1 MKEILKLQ
9 YSYLFNKVSAW
20 FLFLMISIATVGIVY
35 ASGFTSLYGE
45 LDIDRSTRLINYQME
60 SYLLVKFI
68 LVVISIFLSIQ
79 GYYSQFTK
87 YHLFFLQKEKGK
99 VFLGIAKQTAI
110 MVVLSMM
117 FIHTV
122 IVIHLA
128 GFYLT
133 PYFQFEIDFFFALI
147 SLFIEAMILGLIGS
161 ISIQII
167 DSIFSG
173 LIPLVLFWVT
183 EANATY
189 EEITQSS
196 WLKTLYAIVS
206 NAIIY
211 QNKFVLLY
219 DMIHYG
225 LVFLF
230 LWFLNLLIF
239 IWKDIK

>member
-1 MKEILKLQ
+1 MKEFLKLQ

-20 FLFLMISIATVGIVY
+20 FLFLMIVIATVGVIY

-45 LDIDRSTRLINYQME
+45 LDLDRANRLINYQME

-87 YHLFFLQKEKGK
+87 YHLFFLQKERGK
-99 VFLGIAKQTAI
+99 VLLGVSKQIAI
-110 MVVLSMM
+110 MVVIGIM
-117 FIHTV
+117 FLHTM
-122 IVIHLA
+122 IVIHLV

-133 PYFQFEIDFFFALI
+133 PYFRFEIHYLMALI

-161 ISIQII
+161 ILIQLI

-189 EEITQSS
+189 EEINQSS
-196 WLKTLYAIVS
+196 WMKSLYAIIP
-206 NAIIY
+206 NAIMVQNEFVIIY
-211 QNKFVLLY
+211 DLL
-219 DMIHYG
+219 HYG

-230 LWFLNLLIF
+230 LWILNLLIF

>member
-1 MKEILKLQ
+1 MKEFLKLQ

-20 FLFLMISIATVGIVY
+20 FLFLMIVIATVGVIY

-45 LDIDRSTRLINYQME
+45 LDLDRTNRLINYQME

-87 YHLFFLQKEKGK
+87 YHLFFLQKERGK
-99 VFLGIAKQTAI
+99 VLLGVSKQIAI
-110 MVVLSMM
+110 MVVIGIM
-117 FIHTV
+117 FLHTM
-122 IVIHLA
+122 IVIHLV

-133 PYFQFEIDFFFALI
+133 PYFRFEIQYLMALI

-161 ISIQII
+161 ILIQLI

-189 EEITQSS
+189 EEINQSS
-196 WLKTLYAIVS
+196 WMKSLYAIIP
-206 NAIIY
+206 NAIMVQNEFVIIY
-211 QNKFVLLY
+211 DLF
-219 DMIHYG
+219 HYG

-230 LWFLNLLIF
+230 LWILNLLIF

>member
-45 LDIDRSTRLINYQME
+45 LDLDRTNRLINYQME

-99 VFLGIAKQTAI
+99 IFLGFAKQIAI
-110 MVVLSMM
+110 MVVLGLM
-117 FIHTV
+117 FLHTV
-122 IVIHLA
+122 IVIHLV
-128 GFYLT
+128 GYYLT
-133 PYFQFEIDFFFALI
+133 PYFRFETHYLMALI
-147 SLFIEAMILGLIGS
+147 SLFMEALILGLIGS
-161 ISIQII
+161 ITIQLI

-189 EEITQSS
+189 EEINQTS
-196 WLKTLYAIVS
+196 WLKTLYAIIS
-206 NAIIY
+206 NAIMV

-219 DMIHYG
+219 EIFHYG

>member
-1 MKEILKLQ
+1 MKEFLKLQ

-20 FLFLMISIATVGIVY
+20 FLFLMIVIATVGVIY

-45 LDIDRSTRLINYQME
+45 LDLDRTNRLINYQME

-87 YHLFFLQKEKGK
+87 YHLFFLQKERGK
-99 VFLGIAKQTAI
+99 VLLGVSKQIAI
-110 MVVLSMM
+110 MVVIGIM
-117 FIHTV
+117 FLHTM
-122 IVIHLA
+122 IVIHLV

-133 PYFQFEIDFFFALI
+133 PYFRFEIQYLMALI

-161 ISIQII
+161 ILIQLI

-189 EEITQSS
+189 EEINQSS
-196 WLKTLYAIVS
+196 WMKSLYAIIP
-206 NAIIY
+206 NAIMVQNEFVIIY
-211 QNKFVLLY
+211 DLL
-219 DMIHYG
+219 HYG

-230 LWFLNLLIF
+230 LWILNLLIF

>member
-1 MKEILKLQ
+1 MKEFLKLQ

-20 FLFLMISIATVGIVY
+20 FLFLMIVIATVGVIY

-45 LDIDRSTRLINYQME
+45 LDLDRTNRLINYQME

-87 YHLFFLQKEKGK
+87 YHLFFLQKERGK
-99 VFLGIAKQTAI
+99 VLLGVSKQIAI
-110 MVVLSMM
+110 MVVIGMM
-117 FIHTV
+117 FLHTM
-122 IVIHLA
+122 IVIHLV

-133 PYFQFEIDFFFALI
+133 PYFRFEIQYLMALI

-161 ISIQII
+161 ILIQLI

-189 EEITQSS
+189 EEINQSS
-196 WLKTLYAIVS
+196 WMKSLYAIIP
-206 NAIIY
+206 NAIMVQNEFVIIY
-211 QNKFVLLY
+211 DLL
-219 DMIHYG
+219 HYG

-230 LWFLNLLIF
+230 LWILNLLIF